1 MKQCQGNLRVM
12 FQLKQEKSNSN
23 FVDENYV
30 YEGKYNINKSTKS
43 MHQCTS
49 GLNQRNMLTLVLQI
63 P

>member
-1 MKQCQGNLRVM
+1 MEQCQGNSRVM

-30 YEGKYNINKSTKS
+30 YEGKYNINKSTQS

-49 GLNQRNMLTLVLQI
+49 GLNKRNMLTLVLQI